1 MAHIK
6 PKDNTYRKDDVEEII
21 KRLNEK
27 FEKKSTHNKS
37 RKSPRITR

>member
-21 KRLNEK
+21 KRLNDK
-27 FEKKSTHNKS
+27 FEK
-37 RKSPRITR
+37 SPLTTSHGKVLE